1 MNVNGQPMVID
12 APEYIHAVLN
22 DMRALRGMIQGNPFV
37 KDYSQILLS
46 VNQRIQ
52 FYESLIKDMH
62 CKNCLHFSRNTGME
76 CGAVCRVNGFFPDH
90 INPDTHFCGA
100 WIFDDVPF

>member
-1 MNVNGQPMVID
+1 MNVNGQPLVID

-22 DMRALRGMIQGNPFV
+22 DMRALRNMIKGNPFV

-46 VNQRIQ
+46 VEQRIS
-52 FYESLIKDMH
+52 FYERLVTDMH
-62 CKNCLHFSRNTGME
+62 CKNCLHFNRNSGME
-76 CGAVCRVNGFFPDH
+76 CGPVCNVNGLFPDN
-90 INPDTHFCGA
+90 IDPDTWFCGA